1 MSCRQLGNTEHIIV
15 STMGEMMPNWTN
27 EDTAKFCRSH
37 CCCNGFVQTIGHKR
51 RIPPQKN
58 HAMQLTKEIT
68 SIE

>member
-1 MSCRQLGNTEHIIV
+1 MKTQQNS
-15 STMGEMMPNWTN
+15 GEV
-27 EDTAKFCRSH
+27 TAAAMVL
-37 CCCNGFVQTIGHKR
+37 VQTIGHKR